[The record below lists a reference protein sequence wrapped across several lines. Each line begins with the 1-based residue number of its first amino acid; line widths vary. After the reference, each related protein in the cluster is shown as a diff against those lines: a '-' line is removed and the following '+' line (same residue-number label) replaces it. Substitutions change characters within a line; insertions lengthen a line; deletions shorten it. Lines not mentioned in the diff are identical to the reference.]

1 MGIGVPGGD
10 EADEFVVPGGAP
22 APEHLTVDDLSF
34 IGHLLGNPLSA
45 LNVFETSTDE
55 GREIDNEMT
64 VTTNE
69 AKRQVLAS
77 IEFLLS
83 RYAADIDAIPGLK
96 GFLTDFR
103 EDVRLY
109 HWRGATQLFREA
121 KARFKF

>member
-1 MGIGVPGGD
+1 MGISTPGGD
-10 EADEFVVPGGAP
+10 EADDFIVPGGQP

-34 IGHLLGNPLSA
+34 VGHLLGNPLSA
-45 LNVFETSTDE
+45 LNTFEIFTDE

-64 VTTNE
+64 VATNG
-69 AKRQVLAS
+69 AKRQILAS

-83 RYAADIDAIPGLK
+83 RYAADIDAIPGLR

-103 EDVRLY
+103 NEVKLY

-121 KARFKF
+121 KDRFKF

>member
-1 MGIGVPGGD
+1 MGISVPGGD
-10 EADEFVVPGGAP
+10 ETDEFVVPGGAP
-22 APEHLTVDDLSF
+22 APEHLTGDNLAF
-34 IGHLLGNPLSA
+34 LGHLLGNPLSA
-45 LNVFETSTDE
+45 LNTFETLTDE

-64 VTTNE
+64 VATNG

-83 RYAADIDAIPGLK
+83 RYAADIDAIPGLR

-103 EDVRLY
+103 KEVKLY

-121 KARFKF
+121 KAGFKF